1 MTVGGIVSE
10 AKKVRTR
17 SGAYVMFATLDDL
30 EGRVELFVR
39 DAASEAAEQIELDRV
54 ILVRGRVDH
63 KGRGEMSLVVSEAE
77 PFEPGEDE
85 LAAARAKAR
94 ARDPERILLRVN
106 AGEFGPQLLEDLKSL
121 FQRLPR
127 QVRGAARDADAR
139 GDAPPSVRQRLL
151 RRPIAGASR
160 RARPAP
166 GPAGTG
172 RLTNRERSRV

>member
-1 MTVGGIVSE
+1 MAGKEDGAWVTVGGIVSE

-39 DAASEAAEQIELDRV
+39 DAAGETAGHIELDRV

-63 KGRGEMSLVVSEAE
+63 KGRGDMSLVVAEAE

-94 ARDPERILLRVN
+94 ARDPERIVLRVD
-106 AGEFGPQLLEDLKSL
+106 AAEFGAAAP
-121 FQRLPR
+121 
-127 QVRGAARDADAR
+127 RGAEARSSDVSRASAR
-139 GDAPPSVRQRLL
+139 SSSRW
-151 RRPIAGASR
+151 R
-160 RARPAP
+160 RAR
-166 GPAGTG
+166 
-172 RLTNRERSRV
+172 ERAACVSAATTA